1 MVAIRKSAL
10 QLLALGLLTSG
21 MAMAQTAH
29 LLCTVTSTPSTSRAE
44 SKAELM
50 GDINYSCV
58 SSDTNLPG
66 PSNFVDVNMLVELDV
81 PVTNN
86 VDFGEGDD
94 ITDAVLIVND
104 NNCTQPENLG
114 NQSNGS
120 CDTNGY
126 QAVQYGELLNDGS
139 TIAWNGVR
147 LPFPG
152 EFNPSLGDVNPDITR
167 VRINSMRGNAA
178 SLGLPVSGTFEINAI
193 LDSQPPS
200 NMELTRFSV
209 VVARTRIGLIQE
221 GVDAVSGLQC
231 IDPDDADDDTAYITF
246 SEGFASAFKTI
257 GVASFVDGTK
267 FWESAT
273 MRLTTIRTTML
284 VPATQRNLR

>member
-104 NNCTQPENLG
+104 NNCTTP
-114 NQSNGS
+114 SNSGGDSS
-120 CDTNGY
+120 CGGDY
-126 QAVQYGELLNDGS
+126 QDPQYGELLNDGN
-139 TIAWNGVR
+139 TIAWNGVS

-178 SLGLPVSGTFEINAI
+178 SLGIPVAGTFEINDPRLAAAVQHGA
-193 LDSQPPS
+193 DSVLRSRCSYPYWSDPRRCGRCQWS
-200 NMELTRFSV
+200 
-209 VVARTRIGLIQE
+209 
-221 GVDAVSGLQC
+221 AVH
-231 IDPDDADDDTAYITF
+231 
-246 SEGFASAFKTI
+246 
-257 GVASFVDGTK
+257 
-267 FWESAT
+267 
-273 MRLTTIRTTML
+273 
-284 VPATQRNLR
+284 